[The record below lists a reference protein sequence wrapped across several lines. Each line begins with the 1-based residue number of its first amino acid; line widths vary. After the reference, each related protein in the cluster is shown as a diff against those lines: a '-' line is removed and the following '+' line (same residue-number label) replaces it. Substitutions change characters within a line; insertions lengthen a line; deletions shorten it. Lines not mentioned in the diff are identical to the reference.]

1 MCCNIH
7 SSGFMI
13 LVMLPLNNSLQSKLK
28 NIIKEMRTKQKEDLP
43 QMWPN
48 NSRDIVRPT
57 DQFSL

>member
-43 QMWPN
+43 QM
-48 NSRDIVRPT
+48 
-57 DQFSL
+57 